1 MTDIKQTLATA
12 FTDEPPLTI
21 DKPAIRR
28 AGKRK
33 VATRY
38 ASIGAAVLVAVVV
51 VAVPTMVNLGGGGGG
66 PDVGQVSAP
75 ESQTSIPR
83 TTVVI
88 SETKPLDPGLSD
100 ERAVQLTGILR
111 DSGAIPAMQTHSPP
125 GSEFGPWEFEAWGS
139 FYRTHAEVFDARGS
153 AIVSMSLVARPYEG
167 CEEITFQSANRTCE
181 VRTTADG
188 REYKVEL
195 GPDVPGNLIRVTLKL
210 PDGRKLEVSTQGI
223 EDRSKGP
230 YNTTPVVG
238 GGPQPLTVDEVVK
251 LATVP
256 GLTF

>member
-12 FTDEPPLTI
+12 FTDEPPLAM
-21 DKPAIRR
+21 DKSAIRR
-28 AGKRK
+28 AGKRRI
-33 VATRY
+33 ATRY
-38 ASIGAAVLVAVVV
+38 ASIGTAVLVAAVV

-66 PDVGQVSAP
+66 PDVGLASAP
-75 ESQTSIPR
+75 ESHTVIPR
-83 TTVVI
+83 TSDAV
-88 SETKPLDPGLSD
+88 SDTKPLDPGLSD

-111 DSGAIPAMQTHSPP
+111 DSGAIPAMQTHSPV
-125 GSEFGPWEFEAWGS
+125 GAEFGPWEFEAWGA
-139 FYRTHAEVFDARGS
+139 FYTATAEVFDARGS
-153 AIVSMSLVARPYEG
+153 ASVSLRLVARPYEG

-210 PDGRKLEVSTQGI
+210 PDGRKLEVSAQGI

-230 YNTTPVVG
+230 YNTSPAV
-238 GGPQPLTVDEVVK
+238 GGPQPMTEAELVK